1 MSRHRGKSTATRLD
15 ERLEAL
21 DTARGLAEGVLP
33 EEDLRFAYGV
43 LDRASSRRSLS
54 ADHTVVGFFG
64 ATGSGK
70 SSLFNAVLGETVA
83 TAAATRP
90 TTSEPLAAVWGPDG
104 SGPLLDWLGVGRRHE
119 AAPVEGFADDSSG
132 IIVLDL
138 PDFDSTEAAHR
149 AIVERLVGMVDVLV
163 WVLDPQKYADD
174 ALHSGFLAPLRGRD
188 AVTLAVLNQVDRL
201 DDADRPDVLDSL
213 RALLAS
219 EGLGGI
225 EVIQA
230 SARTGEGVPAVRAA
244 LKRVAAGRQA
254 ASERLSGEVA
264 AAASRLA
271 EASGDGEPVGVRSG
285 ASRRLAEE
293 LAAAA
298 NVPLVVEAVRVHTGR
313 EAAAHT
319 GWPLTRW
326 VRRLGRDPLVRLGLA
341 RPDASAR
348 VNRTSLPAPSA
359 AERARTD
366 AAVRDFADAASEGA
380 SGPWRAVIRS
390 AARDGRE
397 RLPDALDQAVAGT
410 DLGAGGRSW
419 WWPLANVLQWLALL
433 TALGGA
439 GWLGVV
445 AVIGYLQMPVP
456 EVPRVQ
462 GWPIPTLM
470 VIGGILLGIALAL
483 VLAPFA
489 ALSARR
495 RAARVRRK
503 LTSSVRAVA
512 ETEVVV
518 PVQEAIERRTRFAAA
533 VVRARG

>member
-1 MSRHRGKSTATRLD
+1 MSRHRGKGTSTRLD

-21 DTARGLAEGVLP
+21 DTARSLAEGVLP

-54 ADHTVVGFFG
+54 GSHTVVGFFG

-70 SSLFNAVLGETVA
+70 SSLFNAVLGDTVA

-90 TTSEPLAAVWGPDG
+90 TTSEPLAAVWGTEG
-104 SGPLLDWLGVGRRHE
+104 SAPLLDWLEVAHRHE
-119 AAPVEGFADDSSG
+119 AAPVDGFADAASG

-138 PDFDSTEAAHR
+138 PDFDSTEAKHR

-188 AVTLAVLNQVDRL
+188 AVTLAVLNQVDL
-201 DDADRPDVLDSL
+201 LSDVDRPDVVDSL

-219 EGLGGI
+219 EGLGTI
-225 EVIQA
+225 QVIQA

-244 LKRVAAGRQA
+244 LRRFAAGRRA
-254 ASERLSGEVA
+254 ASDRLSGDVA
-264 AAASRLA
+264 EAASRLA
-271 EASGDGEPVGVRSG
+271 EASGDGKPAGIRGG
-285 ASRRLAEE
+285 ASRKLADE

-298 NVPLVVEAVRVHTGR
+298 NVPLVVEAVRAHTRR

-326 VRRLGRDPLVRLGLA
+326 MRRLGRDPLVRLGLA
-341 RPDASAR
+341 RPEAAPR

-366 AAVRDFADAASEGA
+366 SAVRDFADAASEGA
-380 SGPWRAVIRS
+380 SGPWRAAIRS
-390 AARDGRE
+390 AGREGRE
-397 RLPDALDQAVAGT
+397 RLPDALDQAVAAT
-410 DLGAGGRSW
+410 DLGAGRRSW
-419 WWPLANVLQWLALL
+419 WWFLANVLQWLALV
-433 TALGGA
+433 TALAGA
-439 GWLGVV
+439 GWLGVL

-470 VIGGILLGIALAL
+470 IIGGVLLGIVLAL

-495 RAARVRRK
+495 CAAKARRK
-503 LTSSVRAVA
+503 LTSAVRAVA
-512 ETEVVV
+512 ETEVVA
-518 PVQEAIERRTRFAAA
+518 PVEEAIGRHAKFAAA